1 MIQIIL
7 ASGSPRRKLLLK
19 KLNLKFKIIKPFI
32 NEKKILKKIN
42 NNNPYTVACLLAFE
56 KALSV
61 AKKIKNRIILGA
73 DTIVVLKNEII
84 GKPEN
89 VDDAVKILKKLSGST
104 HRVITGV
111 ALINSETFNFITFS
125 DTSYVSFK
133 KLKIK
138 EILNYIKNNNVMD
151 KAGAYAIQEGADP
164 FIKEIKG
171 SYDNVIGLPTEKL
184 KKVLGVFKKL

>member
-7 ASGSPRRKLLLK
+7 ASSSPRRRLLLK

-171 SYDNVIGLPTEKL
+171 SYDNVVGLPTEKL

>member
-171 SYDNVIGLPTEKL
+171 SYDNVVGLPTEKL

>member
-7 ASGSPRRKLLLK
+7 ASSSPRRRLLLK

-133 KLKIK
+133 KLKLK

-171 SYDNVIGLPTEKL
+171 SYDNVVGLPTEKL

>member
-7 ASGSPRRKLLLK
+7 ASSSPRRRLLLK
-19 KLNLKFKIIKPFI
+19 KLNLEFKIIKPFI

-133 KLKIK
+133 KLKLR

-171 SYDNVIGLPTEKL
+171 SYDNVVGLPTEKL